1 MWSVEILAAI
11 LVGIVALEHLFIM
24 ILEIFFID
32 SKMAKRSFNLPKHLE
47 GDRNVA
53 VMFANQ
59 GLYNGFLAA
68 GLIWGLILGFNS
80 IGYMIQLFFL
90 ICVVVAAI
98 FGGFTSNKSIIV
110 KQGLPAILALVALL
124 SVM

>member
-1 MWSVEILAAI
+1 MDIIAAV
-11 LVGIVALEHLFIM
+11 LVGIVALEHVFIM
-24 ILEIFFID
+24 ILEMFFIN
-32 SKMAKRSFNLPKHLE
+32 SRAAKRSFNLPKHLE

-68 GLIWGLILGFNS
+68 GLIWGLILGADP
-80 IGYMIQLFFL
+80 IGHMIQMFFV
-90 ICVVVAAI
+90 ICVVIAAI

-110 KQGLPAILALVALL
+110 KQGLPAVLALIFLL
-124 SVM
+124 LA

>member
-1 MWSVEILAAI
+1 MDIIAAVF
-11 LVGIVALEHLFIM
+11 VGIVALEHVFIM
-24 ILEIFFID
+24 ILEMFFIN
-32 SKMAKRSFNLPKHLE
+32 SKAAKRSFKLPKHLE

-68 GLIWGLILGFNS
+68 GLIWGLILGADP
-80 IGYMIQLFFL
+80 IGHMIQLFFV
-90 ICVVVAAI
+90 ICVVIAAL

-110 KQGLPAILALVALL
+110 KQGLPAVLALIFLL
-124 SVM
+124 LA

>member
-1 MWSVEILAAI
+1 MDIIAAVF
-11 LVGIVALEHLFIM
+11 VGIVALEHVFIM
-24 ILEIFFID
+24 ILEMFFIN
-32 SKMAKRSFNLPKHLE
+32 SKAAKRSFKLPKHLE

-68 GLIWGLILGFNS
+68 GLIWGLILGADP
-80 IGYMIQLFFL
+80 IGHMIQLFFV
-90 ICVVVAAI
+90 ICVVIAAL

-110 KQGLPAILALVALL
+110 KQGLPAVLALVFLL
-124 SVM
+124 AA

>member
-1 MWSVEILAAI
+1 MDIIAAV
-11 LVGIVALEHLFIM
+11 LVGIVALEHVFIM
-24 ILEIFFID
+24 ILEMFFIN
-32 SKMAKRSFNLPKHLE
+32 SKAAKRSFNLPKHLE

-68 GLIWGLILGFNS
+68 GLIWGLILGADPV
-80 IGYMIQLFFL
+80 GHMIQMFFI
-90 ICVVVAAI
+90 ICVVIAAI

-110 KQGLPAILALVALL
+110 KQGLPAVLALIFLL
-124 SVM
+124 LA

>member
-1 MWSVEILAAI
+1 MDIIAAVF
-11 LVGIVALEHLFIM
+11 VGIVALEHIFIM
-24 ILEIFFID
+24 ILEMFFIN
-32 SKMAKRSFNLPKHLE
+32 SKAAKRSFKLPKHLE

-68 GLIWGLILGFNS
+68 GLIWGLILGADPM
-80 IGYMIQLFFL
+80 GYMIQLFFV
-90 ICVVVAAI
+90 ICVVIAAI

-110 KQGLPAILALVALL
+110 KQGLPAVLALIFLL
-124 SVM
+124 AA

>member
-1 MWSVEILAAI
+1 MEIIAAVF
-11 LVGIVALEHLFIM
+11 VGIVALEHVFIM
-24 ILEIFFID
+24 ILEMFFIN
-32 SKMAKRSFNLPKHLE
+32 SKAAKRSFKLPKHLE

-68 GLIWGLILGFNS
+68 GLIWGLILGADP
-80 IGYMIQLFFL
+80 IGHMIQMFFVF
-90 ICVVVAAI
+90 CVVIAAI

-110 KQGLPAILALVALL
+110 KQGLPAVLALIFLL
-124 SVM
+124 LA

>member
-1 MWSVEILAAI
+1 MDIIAAVF
-11 LVGIVALEHLFIM
+11 VGIVALEHVFIM
-24 ILEIFFID
+24 ILEMFFIN
-32 SKMAKRSFNLPKHLE
+32 SKAAKRSFKLPKHLE

-68 GLIWGLILGFNS
+68 GLIWGLILGADPM
-80 IGYMIQLFFL
+80 GHMIQLFFV
-90 ICVVVAAI
+90 ICVVIAAI

-110 KQGLPAILALVALL
+110 KQGLPAVLALIFLL
-124 SVM
+124 LA

>member
-1 MWSVEILAAI
+1 MEIITAVF
-11 LVGIVALEHLFIM
+11 VGIVALEHVFIM
-24 ILEIFFID
+24 ILEMFFIN
-32 SKMAKRSFNLPKHLE
+32 SKAAKRSFKLPKHLE

-68 GLIWGLILGFNS
+68 GLIWGLILGADP
-80 IGYMIQLFFL
+80 IGHMIQMFFV
-90 ICVVVAAI
+90 ICVVIAAI

-110 KQGLPAILALVALL
+110 KQGLPAVLALIFLL
-124 SVM
+124 LA